1 MALLARLLCACTLRS
16 KGRHGQLQPSLYIAR
31 ENAAHKKKERERG
44 RKEGQLRVRPKLHDA
59 AAAPCRKL
67 TDRAVFSAG
76 PASLV
81 ASLLAIVPVLDK
93 GSSFRARP
101 RRCRRKEKG
110 RSTMS
115 NTRHTSPPSLFPSPL
130 LNSNAVMAS
139 LSAICKAL
147 CILPAVQDAHKREQ
161 GRTTQG

>member
-93 GSSFRARP
+93 KPSFRARP
-101 RRCRRKEKG
+101 DAAEEGGKG
-110 RSTMS
+110 DTMS
-115 NTRHTSPPSLFPSPL
+115 NTRHTSPPSLSSPPL
-130 LNSNAVMAS
+130 LDFDNVVAS
-139 LSAICKAL
+139 PSAIFKVLSTPCQARRAQG
-147 CILPAVQDAHKREQ
+147 AVGEQ
-161 GRTTQG
+161 GRTT